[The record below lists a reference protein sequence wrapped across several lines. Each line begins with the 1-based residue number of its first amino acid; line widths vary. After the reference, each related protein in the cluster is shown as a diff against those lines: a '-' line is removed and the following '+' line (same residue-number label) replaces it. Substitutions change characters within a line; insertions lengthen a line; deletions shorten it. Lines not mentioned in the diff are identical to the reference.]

1 MGVGAGMSLWAIL
14 LTGLFAGGAS
24 CAAVQGGLLAGTL
37 ARRRPHPVPTA
48 PGGRHADRAGPGTT
62 VRPAC
67 RDDAAPVGAF
77 LGGKLASHALLGA
90 GLGLAGDALQIS
102 PRVRAAMQIVAG
114 LVMVLLALNLLG
126 LKAVRWLVPSPP
138 AAWARL
144 VRRSGRW
151 GGALAPAA
159 LGVATI
165 LIPCGVTL
173 SMMFLAMASGSALA
187 GGVVMATFVIG
198 TMPLF
203 ALIGYMAR
211 ASTTYLRG
219 RLGTVTGAAVLVAG
233 LLSINA
239 GLVLNGSSFTL
250 AGVWR
255 DVTGAEAAAPVAA
268 PPVTEG
274 SVQRIRIDAHPT
286 GFSPSAVTAQ
296 AGVPTMLTLHTED
309 NEGCTRTVVLTSFGG
324 AQKHLPVTGDTDVD
338 LGTLE
343 PGTYRYTCGMGMY
356 SGSITAVA

>member
-1 MGVGAGMSLWAIL
+1 MSLWAVL

-37 ARRRPHPVPTA
+37 ARRHPEPTVTGPAENRQREKA
-48 PGGRHADRAGPGTT
+48 PTGPP
-62 VRPAC
+62 PA
-67 RDDAAPVGAF
+67 RLDDAAPVGAF
-77 LGGKLASHALLGA
+77 LAGKLASHALLGA

-102 PRVRAAMQIVAG
+102 PRVRATMQIVAG

-144 VRRSGRW
+144 VRGSGRW

-159 LGVATI
+159 LGVATV

-173 SMMFLAMASGSALA
+173 GMMFLAVASGSALA
-187 GGVVMATFVIG
+187 GAAVMATFVIG

-203 ALIGYMAR
+203 AVIGYAAR
-211 ASTTYLRG
+211 RSTTYLRG
-219 RLGTVTGAAVLVAG
+219 RLGLVTGAAVLVAG
-233 LLSINA
+233 LVSINA

-255 DVTGAEAAAPVAA
+255 DVTGAKATTPVAA
-268 PPVTEG
+268 PPVAADG
-274 SVQRIRIDAHPT
+274 VQRIVIDARP
-286 GFSPSAVTAQ
+286 GGYSPSAVTAR
-296 AGVPTMLTLHTED
+296 AGVPTMLTLRTD
-309 NEGCTRTVVLTSFGG
+309 NNQGCTRTIVLTSFGG
-324 AQKHLPVTGDTDVD
+324 RQKLLPATGDTEVD
-338 LGTLE
+338 LGTLK